1 MGLEITTLSEVK
13 SEKLKYHMISLACE
27 IENTTQRNI
36 STKQEQT
43 HREQRGSRR
52 GSGMGICALE
62 VTIWFGIPAGTLLR
76 VTMRADSNGARVTG
90 GNQDCARQAGCMV
103 TLLTGH

>member
-1 MGLEITTLSEVK
+1 M
-13 SEKLKYHMISLACE
+13 
-27 IENTTQRNI
+27 TQRNI

-43 HREQRGSRR
+43 HREPRGSRR
-52 GSGMGICALE
+52 GSGTGICALE

-76 VTMRADSNGARVTG
+76 VNVRADSSGARVTG

-103 TLLTGH
+103 TLLMGH